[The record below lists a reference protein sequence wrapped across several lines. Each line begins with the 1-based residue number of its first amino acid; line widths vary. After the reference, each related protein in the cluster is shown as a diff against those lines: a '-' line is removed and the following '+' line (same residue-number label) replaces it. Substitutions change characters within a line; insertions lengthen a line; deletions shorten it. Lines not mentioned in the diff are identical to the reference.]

1 MSKCITFSASK
12 QNSSQFSNFFKNVS
26 ISNDFGISIK
36 TLSSFMLFTGVMW
49 FLHIRGW
56 KELFR
61 FGAYK
66 VRPRQPRLR
75 YISNLELYCDLF
87 STELSPS
94 MDSYVHRSV
103 TWSCTHIRHYGLRSF
118 GRLVWSLQDLDF
130 WPCFHFTDR
139 PFGGMH
145 FDRRVGLYLSLKF
158 IFSNFS
164 AYILLDYF
172 LISCFGFELEGTLC
186 RKDT

>member
-12 QNSSQFSNFFKNVS
+12 HNSSQFSNFLQKCSNFKVKYWIYKCLIGQKNKTCE
-26 ISNDFGISIK
+26 NYHLDF
-36 TLSSFMLFTGVMW
+36 LFFSLFPGVMW

-103 TWSCTHIRHYGLRSF
+103 TWSCTHIRHHGLRSF
-118 GRLVWSLQDLDF
+118 GRLVRSLQDLDF
-130 WPCFHFTDR
+130 WPCFHLTDR

-145 FDRRVGLYLSLKF
+145 FDRRVGLYLPLKP
-158 IFSNFS
+158 
-164 AYILLDYF
+164 Y
-172 LISCFGFELEGTLC
+172 
-186 RKDT
+186 